1 MGSQISVPVT
11 PNPDQKR
18 SMTNDPLNRVFHGGG
33 RMGERMRG
41 FDWSK
46 TPVGTPQ
53 SWPAALKTLVEIML
67 AAKQPMFTVWG
78 PARTLLYNDSYMTL
92 LGSKDPTALG
102 RSFLDVWD
110 EARVDLVPLVERAFA
125 GEPVHMDLITLQAD
139 RGHGITDAHFSFSY
153 TPIRDETGTVAGFFC
168 PCSDTTELVLAERRQ
183 AFRLTLEDAL
193 LGAEDAQSIVGSAVQ
208 ALGSHLGAS
217 RVGYGEVQA
226 DDETI
231 VLTSSYVSGVAP
243 LSGRFPMTGFGKVS
257 LERHRAGETV
267 VVPDILLDA
276 DFQPEVFAAIGTQAF
291 VSVPLIR
298 SGQLRACLFVNQ
310 AVPRRWTADEVKLIQ
325 GVATRV
331 SDAVERLHA
340 EAALRESEAH
350 LTSLFQQNGAGFA
363 ELAENGRFLSVNDQ
377 FCAMAGRTR
386 EALLTMTMG
395 DITHPDSGA
404 DSAAALRRVVG
415 TGVVTGLEK
424 RLLRPDGTSIWVANT
439 KSLIGSVKGART
451 VLTVAIDITA
461 RKQIESDL
469 VEAKFAAEEANVAK
483 STFIANMSH
492 ELRTPLSAIIG
503 YSEMMLEEAEDG
515 GEASALIPDLN
526 KVEGNARH
534 LLGLINDV
542 LDLSKIESGKMEV
555 FAEDFDVEPM
565 LRDVAA
571 TIDTLVGRKSNRL
584 VLEIDPGV
592 GAMHS
597 DVTKI
602 RQMLLNLL
610 SNAAKFTE
618 NGTITLSASRL
629 QANGRDEL
637 SFKVADTGIGLTED
651 QRARLFQRFQQ
662 ADASTTRKFGG
673 TGLGLSLTKIFAGML
688 GGDVEV
694 DSLPGHGST
703 FTVRVPALYVEPQ
716 AEEPDADAAAA
727 PSPASKETVL
737 VIDDDADQRA
747 LMTRFLQREGFQART
762 APDGETGLASARS
775 LKPRAILLDVMMP
788 GVDGWSV
795 LSALKAD
802 PDLSAIPV
810 VMVTFVDQRGLAS
823 TLGAADYV
831 LKPVNWDRFKA
842 VMDRFREV
850 GNGVLLVDDDAD
862 MRHRMRVMLE
872 RDGWSVAEAANGEE
886 GLSAVVANRPKMVVL
901 DLTMPV
907 MDGFVFFEKLRAM
920 PEYATVP
927 VVVLSSLDLTREQ
940 RRRLCGATQILNKG
954 HTDLSTLVEKLG
966 SLTLGVTDHKT
977 AEQASGRSDEP
988 PSSGVTCGR
997 EGSA

>member
-1 MGSQISVPVT
+1 M
-11 PNPDQKR
+11 
-18 SMTNDPLNRVFHGGG
+18 MNDPLSRVFHGGG
-33 RMGERMRG
+33 RMGGRMRG
-41 FDWSK
+41 FDWSR
-46 TPVGTPQ
+46 TPVGTPET
-53 SWPAALKTLVEIML
+53 WAAALKTLVEIML

-78 PARTLLYNDSYMTL
+78 PERTLLYNDSYMTL

-110 EARVDLVPLVERAFA
+110 EARIDLVPLVERAFA

-193 LGAEDAQSIVGSAVQ
+193 LGAEDAQTIVGSAVQ

-243 LSGRFPMTGFGKVS
+243 LSGRFPMAGFGKVS

-267 VVPDILLDA
+267 AVPSIHADP
-276 DFQPEVFAAIGTQAF
+276 DFQPDIFASIGTQAF
-291 VSVPLIR
+291 VSVPLLR
-298 SGQLRACLFVNQ
+298 AGQLRACLFVNQ
-310 AVPRRWTADEVKLIQ
+310 ASPRRWTDDEVKLIQ

-331 SDAVERLHA
+331 SDAVERLQA
-340 EAALRESEAH
+340 EVALRESEAH

-363 ELAENGRFLSVNDQ
+363 ELADDGRFLSVNDQ
-377 FCAMAGRTR
+377 FCSMAGRTR
-386 EALLTMTMG
+386 ETLLTMTMG

-424 RLLRPDGTSIWVANT
+424 RLLRPDGSSIWVANT

-461 RKQIESDL
+461 RKQVESEL

-555 FAEDFDVEPM
+555 FTEDFEVELM

-571 TIDTLVGRKSNRL
+571 TVDTLVSKKGNRL

-592 GAMHS
+592 GAMRS

-618 NGTITLSASRL
+618 NGTITLFASRF
-629 QANGRDEL
+629 QANGEDEL
-637 SFKVADTGIGLTED
+637 FFKVVDTGIGLTEE
-651 QRARLFQRFQQ
+651 QRAKLFQRFQQ

-694 DSLPGHGST
+694 DSVPGHGSA
-703 FTVRVPALYVEPQ
+703 FTVRIPALFVEAQ
-716 AEEPDADAAAA
+716 AEEPDIDPAAAA
-727 PSPASKETVL
+727 PSSDSQETVL
-737 VIDDDADQRA
+737 VIDDDPDQRA
-747 LMTRFLQREGFQART
+747 LMTRFLQREGFQARS
-762 APDGETGLASARS
+762 APDGETGLASARA
-775 LKPRAILLDVMMP
+775 LRPRAILLDVMMP

-802 PDLSAIPV
+802 PDLSSIPV

-954 HTDLSTLVEKLG
+954 HTDLGTLVEKLG
-966 SLTLGVTDHKT
+966 SMTLGT
-977 AEQASGRSDEP
+977 ADNKFAG
-988 PSSGVTCGR
+988 
-997 EGSA
+997 